1 MLSLVSPTSP
11 TTPSSTPSAV
21 SREEIA
27 RRVAART
34 RQRRI
39 LLPDTEEWV
48 EARRE
53 PMKRMVVN
61 IRAKFEGPKVRR
73 AAGRLRLGRRT
84 DTCWQA
90 KGVLEVLPS
99 YLPWSGSVTH
109 VLEEAEYSHIQRS
122 QAV

>member
-1 MLSLVSPTSP
+1 MSLPVSPISP
-11 TTPSSTPSAV
+11 ITPSSPHLAV

-34 RQRRI
+34 RQGRI

-53 PMKRMVVN
+53 PLRRVVVN
-61 IRAKFEGPKVRR
+61 IRAKFVGPKVRR

-84 DTCWQA
+84 DGRLVGRQ
-90 KGVLEVLPS
+90 KVF
-99 YLPWSGSVTH
+99 
-109 VLEEAEYSHIQRS
+109 
-122 QAV
+122 